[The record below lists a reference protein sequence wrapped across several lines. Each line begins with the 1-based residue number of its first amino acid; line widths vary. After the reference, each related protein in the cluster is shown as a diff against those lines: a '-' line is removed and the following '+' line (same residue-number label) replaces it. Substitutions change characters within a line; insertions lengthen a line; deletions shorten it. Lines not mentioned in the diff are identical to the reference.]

1 MQKEPDAFGIGF
13 FYEEE
18 YIMNQIRKEE
28 YCLKLPQDIPDCR
41 TQES

>member
-18 YIMNQIRKEE
+18 YIMNQIRKEA
-28 YCLKLPQDIPDCR
+28 YC
-41 TQES
+41 